1 MTRSYHYVRYPGGW
15 YNTFLEKAHP
25 NAIKEVIQTDKTYCF
40 PKRSSRFKRRGKQLV
55 SHCPVRAQCSE
66 CEEVVTKKGER
77 KPGDEKKTINR
88 CNRYTVIDKYAEYD
102 ETDDN
107 LDL

>member
-15 YNTFLEKAHP
+15 YNTYLEKAHP

-40 PKRSSRFKRRGKQLV
+40 PKRSRGFNRRGKILV
-55 SHCPVRAQCSE
+55 SHCRVRGECSE
-66 CEEVVTKKGER
+66 CEKIVAKKGEP

-88 CNRYTVIDKYAEYD
+88 RNRYTMIDKD
-102 ETDDN
+102 TMDNIDDTDD
-107 LDL
+107 

>member
-1 MTRSYHYVRYPGGW
+1 M
-15 YNTFLEKAHP
+15 
-25 NAIKEVIQTDKTYCF
+25 
-40 PKRSSRFKRRGKQLV
+40 LV
-55 SHCPVRAQCSE
+55 SHCPVRGQCSE

-88 CNRYTVIDKYAEYD
+88 CNRYTLIDKDLIYD
-102 ETDDN
+102 ESDDN